1 MINMKKI
8 VKNTTVAALAGVMAV
23 GMLSGC
29 GKTIDGEKTVATVD
43 GTDIP
48 MGVVSLY
55 ARESQAQTV
64 AMYKSFMGTADNIWS
79 QTVDSESGTTYGEQA
94 RDQFL
99 EQVELM
105 YIMKEKAADYNV
117 EVTSDDETA
126 IADAAAQFMSDND
139 EETLKELAVTEDQ
152 VKTLLELETYRQRI
166 YEPIRNEAE
175 INITDEEAQQSA
187 FSYVS
192 ISISGSDLTDDDIAT
207 RKEEAQEILDKMKE
221 DPSADMGETA
231 KSVNDSY
238 AGLSGTI
245 FTNDSDD
252 EDITNSY
259 DDAVVE
265 ALRTLK
271 DGEVYGE
278 LVETDSSIYILR
290 MDNVKDDDATA
301 SKKESLENTKRTA
314 YYSDTTGKWLED
326 ADITVNNKV
335 LDKMEIT
342 DDHVFSIKEV
352 EADTADSSADAEAT
366 EEETDATD
374 GSEDAEASDTTD
386 GSEDAEAS
394 DTTDGSE
401 DAESTDTT
409 ESGDDAEAADAT
421 ESSTDAEA
429 ADTTESSDDA
439 ETTDTTESSTDTET
453 ADTAKSS
460 DEAE

>member
-1 MINMKKI
+1 MKKI

-335 LDKMEIT
+335 LDKLEIT

-366 EEETDATD
+366 EETDATD
-374 GSEDAEASDTTD
+374 GSEDTEASDTTD

-429 ADTTESSDDA
+429 SDTTESSDDA

>member
-314 YYSDTTGKWLED
+314 YYSDATGKWLED

-335 LDKMEIT
+335 LDKLEIT

-366 EEETDATD
+366 EETDATD
-374 GSEDAEASDTTD
+374 GSEDT
-386 GSEDAEAS
+386 EAS

-429 ADTTESSDDA
+429 SDTTESSDDA

>member
-335 LDKMEIT
+335 LDKLEIT

-352 EADTADSSADAEAT
+352 EADT
-366 EEETDATD
+366 
-374 GSEDAEASDTTD
+374 
-386 GSEDAEAS
+386 
-394 DTTDGSE
+394 
-401 DAESTDTT
+401 T
-409 ESGDDAEAADAT
+409 ESG
-421 ESSTDAEA
+421 
-429 ADTTESSDDA
+429 DDA

>member
-314 YYSDTTGKWLED
+314 YYSDTTGEWLEA

-335 LDKMEIT
+335 LDKLEIT

-352 EADTADSSADAEAT
+352 AADTADSSADAEAT
-366 EEETDATD
+366 EETDA
-374 GSEDAEASDTTD
+374 
-386 GSEDAEAS
+386 
-394 DTTDGSE
+394 TDGSE

-409 ESGDDAEAADAT
+409 ESG
-421 ESSTDAEA
+421 
-429 ADTTESSDDA
+429 DDA

>member
-1 MINMKKI
+1 MKKI

-314 YYSDTTGKWLED
+314 YYSDATGKWLED

-335 LDKMEIT
+335 LDKLEIT

-366 EEETDATD
+366 EETDATD
-374 GSEDAEASDTTD
+374 GSEDT
-386 GSEDAEAS
+386 EAS

-429 ADTTESSDDA
+429 SDTTESSDDA

>member
-366 EEETDATD
+366 EETDATD
-374 GSEDAEASDTTD
+374 GSEDT
-386 GSEDAEAS
+386 EAS

>member
-1 MINMKKI
+1 MKKI

-314 YYSDTTGKWLED
+314 YYSDTTGKWLEA

-335 LDKMEIT
+335 LDKLEIT

-352 EADTADSSADAEAT
+352 EEDTADSSADAE
-366 EEETDATD
+366 
-374 GSEDAEASDTTD
+374 
-386 GSEDAEAS
+386 
-394 DTTDGSE
+394 
-401 DAESTDTT
+401 
-409 ESGDDAEAADAT
+409 AT

>member
-55 ARESQAQTV
+55 ARESQAQTI

-335 LDKMEIT
+335 LDKLEIT

-366 EEETDATD
+366 EETDATD
-374 GSEDAEASDTTD
+374 GSEDT
-386 GSEDAEAS
+386 EAS

-401 DAESTDTT
+401 DAEST
-409 ESGDDAEAADAT
+409 
-421 ESSTDAEA
+421 
-429 ADTTESSDDA
+429 DTTESSDDA

>member
-221 DPSADMGETA
+221 DPSTDMGETA

-335 LDKMEIT
+335 LDKLEIT

-352 EADTADSSADAEAT
+352 AADTADSSADAEAT
-366 EEETDATD
+366 EETDATD
-374 GSEDAEASDTTD
+374 GSEDT
-386 GSEDAEAS
+386 EAS

>member
-207 RKEEAQEILDKMKE
+207 RKEEAQEILDKMKG

-335 LDKMEIT
+335 LDKLEIT

-366 EEETDATD
+366 EETDATD
-374 GSEDAEASDTTD
+374 GSEDTEA
-386 GSEDAEAS
+386 A

>member
-335 LDKMEIT
+335 LDKLEIT

-352 EADTADSSADAEAT
+352 AADTTDSSADAEAT
-366 EEETDATD
+366 EETDATD
-374 GSEDAEASDTTD
+374 GSEDT
-386 GSEDAEAS
+386 EAS

-409 ESGDDAEAADAT
+409 ESG
-421 ESSTDAEA
+421 
-429 ADTTESSDDA
+429 DDA

>member
-1 MINMKKI
+1 MKKI

-335 LDKMEIT
+335 LDKLEIT

-352 EADTADSSADAEAT
+352 AADTADSSADAEAT
-366 EEETDATD
+366 EETDA
-374 GSEDAEASDTTD
+374 
-386 GSEDAEAS
+386 
-394 DTTDGSE
+394 TDGSE

-409 ESGDDAEAADAT
+409 ESG
-421 ESSTDAEA
+421 
-429 ADTTESSDDA
+429 DDA

>member
-290 MDNVKDDDATA
+290 MDNVKDDGATA

-335 LDKMEIT
+335 LDKLEIT

-366 EEETDATD
+366 EETDATD
-374 GSEDAEASDTTD
+374 GSEDTEVSDTTD
-386 GSEDAEAS
+386 GSEDE
-394 DTTDGSE
+394 
-401 DAESTDTT
+401 ESTDTT

-421 ESSTDAEA
+421 ESSTD
-429 ADTTESSDDA
+429 
-439 ETTDTTESSTDTET
+439 TET

>member
-1 MINMKKI
+1 MKKI

-94 RDQFL
+94 RNQFL

-117 EVTSDDETA
+117 KVTSDDETA

-207 RKEEAQEILDKMKE
+207 RKEEAQEILDKMKG

-335 LDKMEIT
+335 LDKLEIT

-352 EADTADSSADAEAT
+352 EADTT
-366 EEETDATD
+366 Q
-374 GSEDAEASDTTD
+374 
-386 GSEDAEAS
+386 
-394 DTTDGSE
+394 
-401 DAESTDTT
+401 
-409 ESGDDAEAADAT
+409 
-421 ESSTDAEA
+421 
-429 ADTTESSDDA
+429 SSDDA

>member
-335 LDKMEIT
+335 LDKLEIT

-366 EEETDATD
+366 EETDATD
-374 GSEDAEASDTTD
+374 GSEDTEASDTTD

-429 ADTTESSDDA
+429 SDTTESSDDA

>member
-1 MINMKKI
+1 MKKI

-207 RKEEAQEILDKMKE
+207 RKEEAQEILDKMKG

-335 LDKMEIT
+335 LDKLEIT

-366 EEETDATD
+366 EETDATD
-374 GSEDAEASDTTD
+374 GSEDTEASDTTD
-386 GSEDAEAS
+386 GSEDAEN
-394 DTTDGSE
+394 
-401 DAESTDTT
+401 TDTT

>member
-1 MINMKKI
+1 MKKI

-207 RKEEAQEILDKMKE
+207 RKEEAQEILDKMKG

-335 LDKMEIT
+335 LDKLEIT

-352 EADTADSSADAEAT
+352 EADTT
-366 EEETDATD
+366 Q
-374 GSEDAEASDTTD
+374 
-386 GSEDAEAS
+386 
-394 DTTDGSE
+394 
-401 DAESTDTT
+401 
-409 ESGDDAEAADAT
+409 
-421 ESSTDAEA
+421 
-429 ADTTESSDDA
+429 SSDDA

>member
-1 MINMKKI
+1 MKKI

-335 LDKMEIT
+335 LDKLEIT

-352 EADTADSSADAEAT
+352 EADTT
-366 EEETDATD
+366 Q
-374 GSEDAEASDTTD
+374 
-386 GSEDAEAS
+386 
-394 DTTDGSE
+394 
-401 DAESTDTT
+401 
-409 ESGDDAEAADAT
+409 
-421 ESSTDAEA
+421 
-429 ADTTESSDDA
+429 SSDDA

>member
-221 DPSADMGETA
+221 DPAADMGETA

-335 LDKMEIT
+335 LDKLEIT

-366 EEETDATD
+366 EETDATD
-374 GSEDAEASDTTD
+374 GSEDT
-386 GSEDAEAS
+386 EAS

>member
-1 MINMKKI
+1 MKKI

-192 ISISGSDLTDDDIAT
+192 ISINGSDLTDDDIAT

-271 DGEVYGE
+271 DGEVYSE

-335 LDKMEIT
+335 LDKLEIT

-366 EEETDATD
+366 EETDATD
-374 GSEDAEASDTTD
+374 GSEDT
-386 GSEDAEAS
+386 EAS

>member
-1 MINMKKI
+1 MKKI

-23 GMLSGC
+23 GMLSGG

-43 GTDIP
+43 GTDMP

-207 RKEEAQEILDKMKE
+207 RKEEAQEILDKMKG

-335 LDKMEIT
+335 LDKLEIT

-366 EEETDATD
+366 EETDATD
-374 GSEDAEASDTTD
+374 GSEDTEASDTI
-386 GSEDAEAS
+386 
-394 DTTDGSE
+394 DGSE

>member
-1 MINMKKI
+1 MKKI

-335 LDKMEIT
+335 LDKLEIT

-366 EEETDATD
+366 EETDATD
-374 GSEDAEASDTTD
+374 GSEDT
-386 GSEDAEAS
+386 EAS